1 MGAYVRPLAW
11 WYVGGTVL
19 VLLTNGLA
27 VRVPVEMAH
36 GLDAL
41 RAGTPGVR
49 EAAVHIG
56 LLGIAIIATRTLSRI
71 LFFSPGRHAE
81 FALREDLF
89 AHLLRL
95 QPDFYARYTTGDLLS
110 RATGDVTYA
119 RAFAGFALLQAINV
133 IAAFTMAVGQMLLIS
148 PTLTL
153 FCGVPVA
160 IGFLLVNGGVGQM
173 FDLQRK
179 AQAQLAALSDELLG
193 TLQGVGTVQ
202 AFRVE
207 DTFVDRLRAHAAA
220 LRTSNLAMAR
230 LRALVF
236 PVLSVSGGACVFI
249 LLSFGGEMA
258 LAGQLTAGQIAAFI
272 ALVAYLLVP
281 LRLLGV
287 LLPVFQRSEASLERI
302 YTVLDA
308 VPTRPD
314 AGRAVPVPI
323 GATGP
328 TLTLRHLGHAF
339 ADAPDRPVLHDL
351 DVVIP
356 GGSTVGIF
364 GRTGAGK
371 STLLRLL
378 ARLENPPEGAVLVD
392 GVDLTRL
399 DLDDWRRRI
408 TMVPQTPFLFSET
421 IAENVGLG
429 VTGPPVERAVAA
441 ASLSVDLATLPDGL
455 ATVVGERGI
464 ALSGGQRQR
473 VALARGLARDTDLVI
488 LDDVLSAV
496 DHHTEQELLRMLRA
510 RRTDGRVPTRII
522 VSHRLSALE
531 QADLVLVLDEG
542 RLVDQ
547 GTHAQLL
554 ARPGPYRDAWTTQ
567 REPS

>member
-1 MGAYVRPLAW
+1 M
-11 WYVGGTVL
+11 L
-19 VLLTNGLA
+19 VLLTNWLA

-41 RAGTPGVR
+41 RAGSADPGSPDRGVR
-49 EAAVHIG
+49 DAAIHIG
-56 LLGIAIIATRTLSRI
+56 LLGVAIIATRTLSRV

-95 QPDFYARYTTGDLLS
+95 QPDFYAKYTTGDLLS
-110 RATGDVTYA
+110 RATGDVTFA
-119 RAFAGFALLQAINV
+119 RAFAGFALLQGINV

-148 PTLTL
+148 PALTL
-153 FCGVPVA
+153 GCGVPVA
-160 IGFLLVNGGVGQM
+160 LGFAVVHGGVGRM
-173 FDLQRK
+173 FDIQRR
-179 AQAQLAALSDELLG
+179 AQTQLAALADDLLG

-202 AFRVE
+202 AFSVE
-207 DTFVDRLRAHAAA
+207 EPFVERLVAHASA
-220 LRTSNLAMAR
+220 LKASNLEMAR

-236 PVLSVSGGACVFI
+236 PVLSVAGGTCVFI

-258 LAGQLTAGQIAAFI
+258 LAGTLTAGQIAAFI

-302 YTVLDA
+302 YAVLDS

-314 AGRAVPVPI
+314 LGRALPLPV

-328 TLTLRHLGHAF
+328 TIELRHLTHAWP
-339 ADAPDRPVLHDL
+339 DAPDRPVLE
-351 DVVIP
+351 DVHVVLP
-356 GGSTVGIF
+356 GGSTVGVF

-378 ARLENPPEGAVLVD
+378 ARLDNPPEGAVFVD
-392 GVDLTRL
+392 GVDLTRV
-399 DLDDWRRRI
+399 DLGDWRRRI
-408 TMVPQTPFLFSET
+408 TMVPQSTFLFSET

-429 VTGPPVERAVAA
+429 APPEVAVAAAAA
-441 ASLSVDLATLPDGL
+441 ASLSVDLLALPDGL
-455 ATVVGERGI
+455 NTVVGERGI

-473 VALARGLARDTDLVI
+473 VALARGLARQADVVI

-496 DHHTEQELLRMLRA
+496 DHHTEQELLAMLRE
-510 RRTDGRVPTRII
+510 RRSDGRKPTRII

-531 QADLVLVLDEG
+531 QADVVLVLHEG
-542 RLVDQ
+542 RLVDT
-547 GTHAQLL
+547 GTHAELL
-554 ARPGPYRDAWTTQ
+554 ERPGPYQDAWAAQ
-567 REPS
+567 REAS